1 MPIIS
6 SSSRWSLALL
16 PCSIHHSQSLIS
28 QLWRAC
34 NLHDDHN
41 FPVQLGR
48 FEGHHHP
55 ILCVRESLSCVW
67 LFATPWTVVYQAP
80 LSMEFSRQE
89 YWSGLPFPS
98 PGGLP
103 NWGSKPRSPAL
114 QADSVL
120 SECENHC
127 RERFMPN
134 GTSVTV
140 SLCQVLFY
148 ISLLGHW
155 ITLPIIIGWTSWIF
169 PAPFSP
175 DAAVVFHSLIRTQA
189 TCCVHQRENRAEKTV
204 QYWS

>member
-80 LSMEFSRQE
+80 LSMEFSRQG
-89 YWSGLPFPS
+89 YWSGLLCRPPGDLPDPGVEPS
-98 PGGLP
+98 SPRHSALEADP
-103 NWGSKPRSPAL
+103 LPRSHLGIP
-114 QADSVL
+114 
-120 SECENHC
+120 C
-127 RERFMPN
+127 
-134 GTSVTV
+134 TV
-140 SLCQVLFY
+140 YSTNIFWMDLIEWLVKRIFQICS
-148 ISLLGHW
+148 ISYL
-155 ITLPIIIGWTSWIF
+155 
-169 PAPFSP
+169 
-175 DAAVVFHSLIRTQA
+175 
-189 TCCVHQRENRAEKTV
+189 
-204 QYWS
+204 